1 MKALHWIGTS
11 LDDLRD
17 FPVNTRAEAGT
28 DLRLVQ
34 QGAKPRDWKPM
45 SEVGR
50 GVREIR
56 IRTKDGAF
64 RAFYVVESA
73 TDVYVL
79 HAFQKKSQ
87 RTSVLDLEKGKAR
100 YKLIP

>member
-1 MKALHWIGTS
+1 MP
-11 LDDLRD
+11 D
-17 FPVNTRAEAGT
+17 V
-28 DLRLVQ
+28 
-34 QGAKPRDWKPM
+34 GA
-45 SEVGR
+45 

-56 IRTKDGAF
+56 VRTRDGAF

-79 HAFQKKSQ
+79 HAFQKKTQ
-87 RTSVLDLEKGKAR
+87 KTSPRDIEKGRTR